1 MNMIKTEY
9 YKDLTKMNTF
19 GMKVKARCFME
30 YDSVADLVDIE
41 FSELSRPVLHI
52 GGGSNML
59 FTDDFKGTVLHSK
72 INFIEII
79 GECQSAPVAPSQ
91 LSPGPSPYPGVGEC
105 HFRTN
110 GTSPHNEL
118 PDSESSATASATSS
132 ITDRDSHC
140 HFERAERVEE
150 SVKPVLVSVG
160 AGVVFDDFC
169 DWAAKEGLWGVENLS
184 YIPGEVG
191 ASAVQ
196 NIGAYGVEVKDVIRT
211 VYCYDTVEEEFVK
224 FDVSECGYGY
234 RDSIFKNP
242 EIKGRYVVTHVVFAL
257 SREPKP
263 RLDYGHL
270 RDAVMSACSECQ
282 SAPVAPSQLS
292 PGPSP
297 YPGVGEC
304 HFRTNGTS
312 PHNELPD
319 SESSA
324 TVSATSSI
332 TDRDSHCH
340 FERAERVEKSFNV
353 ALTPSLIRKVIIKIR
368 KEKLP
373 EPSVMGSAGSFFK
386 NPVISQEH
394 FARIE
399 AAAKAEYGPDYKVPH
414 YVIKT
419 ECHEATG
426 GHGFSNHPHGTPDI
440 LNDASTV
447 ISSEVEKT
455 VPQQIKVP
463 AAWLI
468 EQCGWK
474 GKRSGGAAVYD
485 KQPLVIVN
493 YTGEA
498 YPEEIIG
505 LEKRII
511 ASVKAK
517 FGVELHP
524 EVEHI

>member
-1 MNMIKTEY
+1 MIKTEH

-41 FSELSRPVLHI
+41 FAELARPVLHV
-52 GGGSNML
+52 GGGSNLL

-72 INFIEII
+72 INFIEILDDTSVRSS
-79 GECQSAPVAPSQ
+79 EVAGGQQTTQCVFAAKQPAIA
-91 LSPGPSPYPGVGEC
+91 GP
-105 HFRTN
+105 
-110 GTSPHNEL
+110 
-118 PDSESSATASATSS
+118 
-132 ITDRDSHC
+132 
-140 HFERAERVEE
+140 
-150 SVKPVLVSVG
+150 PVLVSVG

-169 DWAAKEGLWGVENLS
+169 EWAAKEGLWGVENLS

-196 NIGAYGVEVKDVIRT
+196 NIGAYGVEVKDVIHR
-211 VYCYDTVEEEFVK
+211 VYCYDTLEEEFVN
-224 FDVSECGYGY
+224 FSVEECGYGY
-234 RDSIFKNP
+234 RDSIFKKP
-242 EIKGRYVVTHVVFAL
+242 EVKGRYVVTHVVFAL

-270 RDAVMSACSECQ
+270 REAVYSHFDRASD
-282 SAPVAPSQLS
+282 
-292 PGPSP
+292 
-297 YPGVGEC
+297 C
-304 HFRTNGTS
+304 HF
-312 PHNELPD
+312 D
-319 SESSA
+319 
-324 TVSATSSI
+324 
-332 TDRDSHCH
+332 
-340 FERAERVEKSFNV
+340 RAERVEKS
-353 ALTPSLIRKVIIKIR
+353 LTPSLIRKTIIKIR

-373 EPSVMGSAGSFFK
+373 EPSVVGSAGSFFK
-386 NPVISQEH
+386 NPVITMEH

-399 AAAKAEYGPDYKVPH
+399 AAAKAEYGPDFKVPH
-414 YVIKT
+414 YIIET
-419 ECHEATG
+419 ECHG
-426 GHGFSNHPHGTPDI
+426 DGDV
-440 LNDASTV
+440 TV
-447 ISSEVEKT
+447 IPSKAEGRVEESMVK
-455 VPQQIKVP
+455 IP

-474 GKRSGGAAVYD
+474 GRRSGGAAVWE

-511 ASVKAK
+511 ASVKTK
-517 FGVELHP
+517 FGIDLHP

>member
-1 MNMIKTEY
+1 MIKTSY

-41 FSELSRPVLHI
+41 FSELARPVLHI
-52 GGGSNML
+52 GGGSNLL

-72 INFIEII
+72 INFIEILDE
-79 GECQSAPVAPSQ
+79 GHRGGVEKLNPSHSDEWAPPVHEATGGHGFSNHPCDPSQ
-91 LSPGPSPYPGVGEC
+91 KEV
-105 HFRTN
+105 
-110 GTSPHNEL
+110 
-118 PDSESSATASATSS
+118 SSQ
-132 ITDRDSHC
+132 
-140 HFERAERVEE
+140 
-150 SVKPVLVSVG
+150 VLVSVG

-196 NIGAYGVEVKDVIRT
+196 NIGAYGVEVKDVIHE
-211 VYCYDTVEEEFVK
+211 VYCYDTVEEEFVH
-224 FDVSECGYGY
+224 FSVEECGYGY

-242 EIKGRYVVTHVVFAL
+242 EIKGRYIVTHVVFAL
-257 SREPKP
+257 SRDPKP

-270 RDAVMSACSECQ
+270 RDAVLE
-282 SAPVAPSQLS
+282 
-292 PGPSP
+292 
-297 YPGVGEC
+297 
-304 HFRTNGTS
+304 GTS
-312 PHNELPD
+312 THSD
-319 SESSA
+319 
-324 TVSATSSI
+324 TSS
-332 TDRDSHCH
+332 DRH
-340 FERAERVEKSFNV
+340 FEQSVSGDEKSLTKV
-353 ALTPSLIRKVIIKIR
+353 LTPALIRKVIIRIR

-386 NPVISQEH
+386 NPVVSQEH

-399 AAAKAEYGPDYKVPH
+399 AAAKAEHGPDCKVPH
-414 YVIKT
+414 YDL
-419 ECHEATG
+419 
-426 GHGFSNHPHGTPDI
+426 PDGM
-440 LNDASTV
+440 V
-447 ISSEVEKT
+447 
-455 VPQQIKVP
+455 KVP
-463 AAWLI
+463 AAWMI

-474 GKRSGGAAVYD
+474 GRRSGGAAVWE

-511 ASVKAK
+511 ASVNAK

-524 EVEHI
+524 EVEHV